1 MVDVVCNVAFVFAE
15 IFRFGWLAR
24 MSASQEEA
32 WREWAPSS
40 PNKQRAGAREG
51 ILMQLVRTH
60 NRTRNINQASHFRL
74 LAL

>member
-1 MVDVVCNVAFVFAE
+1 MVDVVCNVAFVFAV

-40 PNKQRAGAREG
+40 PNK
-51 ILMQLVRTH
+51 
-60 NRTRNINQASHFRL
+60 
-74 LAL
+74 